1 MDPLLKINQSGL
13 SSQPSKWKQDLK
25 AIGALWRCE
34 DVTIEEE
41 KIAGRP
47 LLDTA
52 EIKIK
57 RDSWAPHRLLPLVRQ
72 KSKGKQVY
80 FACVGKAVLNLL
92 ATITFLSMSLSE

>member
-25 AIGALWRCE
+25 AIGTLWSCE
-34 DVTIEEE
+34 DVMIQEK

-47 LLDTA
+47 LLDTG

-57 RDSWAPHRLLPLVRQ
+57 RDSCAPHRLLPLARQ

-80 FACVGKAVLNLL
+80 FVCVGKAALNLL
-92 ATITFLSMSLSE
+92 STITFLSMSLSE